1 MQTNVI
7 MKREFMD
14 SQISQR
20 SDNGFF
26 SATDLER
33 IGNLFRLSNGLPI
46 FNKNEW
52 LRNDTTK
59 EFIQTLEKEFD
70 VIKINSKGKNQHTWI
85 HPYLFIDMALA
96 INPELKLKVYAWI
109 YDSLIKYRND
119 SGDSY
124 KKMTGA
130 LWNTQN
136 NKSTFAKDISNI
148 ANRIKL
154 FCEVT
159 DWQEASEKQLYLR
172 DKIHEYISLLSD
184 IIRDRENLLDIA
196 FERAKKEIENKEVK

>member
-1 MQTNVI
+1 METNVI
-7 MKREFMD
+7 MKRNFMEAE
-14 SQISQR
+14 ISQR

-26 SATDLER
+26 SATDLMR
-33 IGNLFRLSNGLPI
+33 IGNKWRVNNNLQIIDMNDW
-46 FNKNEW
+46 FNNKGA
-52 LRNDTTK
+52 K
-59 EFIQTLEKEFD
+59 EFISLLESEYGK
-70 VIKINSKGKNQHTWI
+70 VKISGRGRGIHTWV

-96 INPELKLKVYAWI
+96 INPELKLKVYEWI

-130 LWNTQN
+130 LWNTQE
-136 NKSTFAKDISNI
+136 NKSTFSKDITAI
-148 ANRIKL
+148 ANKIKL

-159 DWQEASEKQLYLR
+159 DWQEATEKQLNLR

-184 IIRDRENLLDIA
+184 IIRDRDNLLDIS
-196 FERAKKEIENKEVK
+196 FERAKKEINK

>member
-1 MQTNVI
+1 MVTNVI
-7 MKREFMD
+7 MKRNFME
-14 SQISQR
+14 SEISQR

-33 IGNLFRLSNGLPI
+33 IGNKYRVNNNLPI
-46 FNKNEW
+46 FTMNEWFRTKSTNEFMELLKNEYG
-52 LRNDTTK
+52 
-59 EFIQTLEKEFD
+59 E
-70 VIKINSKGKNQHTWI
+70 IKINSKGKNHHTWL

-96 INPELKLKVYAWI
+96 INPELKLKVYSWI

-130 LWNTQN
+130 LWNTQD
-136 NKSTFAKDISNI
+136 NKTTFTKDIMNI

-154 FCEVT
+154 FCDVS
-159 DWQEASEKQLYLR
+159 DWQDANEEQLKLR

-196 FERAKKEIENKEVK
+196 FDRAKKEMLINKQ